1 MNISAISQIEETF
14 SSLSPDEQQF
24 TIKKLSQ
31 HFRTNLSKQT
41 GIESQFEAM
50 AKDTEIQNELKK
62 INEEFAFVEDDGLEH
77 SA

>member
-14 SSLSPDEQQF
+14 SRLSPDEQQF
-24 TIKKLSQ
+24 TIEKLSQ
-31 HFRTNLSKQT
+31 HFRTNLSMHT
-41 GIESQFEAM
+41 GIELQFEAM

-62 INEEFAFVEDDGLEH
+62 INEEFAFVEADGLER

>member
-14 SSLSPDEQQF
+14 SRLSPDEQQF
-24 TIKKLSQ
+24 TIEKLSQ
-31 HFRTNLSKQT
+31 HFRTNRSMQT

-50 AKDTEIQNELKK
+50 AKDTEIQNELNK
-62 INEEFAFVEDDGLEH
+62 INEEFAFVEADGLER